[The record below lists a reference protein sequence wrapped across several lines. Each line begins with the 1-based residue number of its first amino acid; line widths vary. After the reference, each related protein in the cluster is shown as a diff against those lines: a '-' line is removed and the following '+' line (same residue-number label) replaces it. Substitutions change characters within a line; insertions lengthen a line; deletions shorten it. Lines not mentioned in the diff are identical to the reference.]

1 MGAQQSSSVIN
12 NLNERITNIALTSVQ
27 NCNAVIAQS
36 TDQTVNIGGIF
47 SSGASVSTTQVARLN
62 IDCATNSSTLT
73 NLQNQVIDAIAA
85 TNSATGVSVLPAFGN
100 STTDQRVNLTNIVK
114 TSLSKRNI
122 QNNYSTLSQEQSQKV
137 SITTLFQFGTNVSAT
152 QDAATF
158 AKAVLKSLEDTGVMT
173 AVQNQV
179 QLQGQAA
186 SANPLDFI
194 AKTVSA
200 LFGGVSS
207 LWGTILGGPASFIIM
222 IIFIVGAISLL
233 KSGALTKAGD
243 ALVKKAEQPKIG
255 LPQPAA
261 QRPLPPT
268 PVPVKPVEVSS

>member
-1 MGAQQSSSVIN
+1 MGAQQSSSIIN
-12 NLNERITNIALTSVQ
+12 NLNERITNIALQSVQ
-27 NCNAVIAQS
+27 NCNAVLAQS

-47 SSGASVSTTQVARLN
+47 SSGASVSTEQVARLN
-62 IDCATNSSTLT
+62 IDCATDNRTLT

-100 STTDQRVNLTNIVK
+100 SVTDQRVNLTNIVR
-114 TSLSKRNI
+114 TSLSKQNI
-122 QNNYSTLSQEQSQKV
+122 QNNYATLSQEQSQKV
-137 SITTLFQFGTNVSAT
+137 NITTLFQFGTNVSAK
-152 QDAATF
+152 QDAELF
-158 AKAVLKSLEDTGVMT
+158 AKAVIKSLEDTGVLT
-173 AVQNQV
+173 AVQNQI

-243 ALVKKAEQPKIG
+243 ALVKKAEQPKLIPTQST
-255 LPQPAA
+255 PQPS
-261 QRPLPPT
+261 
-268 PVPVKPVEVSS
+268 VKST